1 MLIVLLKI
9 LGGEFMPKNKNKIE
23 IETKKDF
30 YYVML
35 GILLVVNGLIILG
48 RLGNFGNL
56 LNVFFRILFG
66 DYYFAIF
73 VFIIFLGIKSIIT
86 KKIVNFSSI
95 RILGIIVIYLSLSI
109 FSSFSIYNGLD
120 SSTKSFYKDSLL
132 LYKRYLNNYQTS
144 FSCGGGLIGGLFFQ
158 ILILFFGKIGVYLI
172 ASVFLGVG
180 VFFVTNLS
188 LISLLKS
195 EKGILRFIKRI
206 LYKIRGYLKN
216 IDIPL
221 HKEEKIRVLPDILS
235 EAPKTSNLTIQRD
248 INLDL
253 EKQFLDYCK
262 QKRIIVNLIKNETS
276 YYSSR
281 FVLQKIDIGIE
292 EIKYFFMNKAF
303 VYSDEAYTY
312 ITYQNKFKAI
322 LSLKELLSFGL
333 KYRFPIGIEIN
344 NEVIAWNPLKDNLFI
359 IGDYKNEIDE
369 FLKSIISLLHID
381 QKGRTSIYFFTDEK
395 VFNELNGLKTTN
407 YFNDLNIVNETLDD
421 IISEYEKREELY
433 RYLNVDNYLDVF
445 NNKNVA
451 DFNELFII
459 CRMNFSKVKRSIV
472 DKINFLIK
480 NGQRYGIHLIC
491 TINYL
496 ADISLIERQ
505 NQMSL
510 IFKTTEILM
519 SLKTIAN
526 DFACYIGK
534 NGECLALN
542 NKKISQISFGYVT
555 DYDYENI
562 LKKFIC

>member
-1 MLIVLLKI
+1 
-9 LGGEFMPKNKNKIE
+9 MPKNKNKVE

-30 YYVML
+30 YYVMI
-35 GILLVVNGLIILG
+35 GIFLVVSGLIILG

-56 LNVFFRILFG
+56 LNVFFRILLG
-66 DYYFAIF
+66 DYYFVIF
-73 VFIIFLGIKSIIT
+73 VFIIFLGLKAIIT
-86 KKIVNFSSI
+86 KKFINFNSI
-95 RILGIIVIYLSLSI
+95 RLLGILIIYLSLSI

-120 SSTKSFYKDSLL
+120 SSAKSFYKDTLL
-132 LYKRYLNNYQTS
+132 LYKRYLNSYQAS
-144 FSCGGGLIGGLFFQ
+144 FSCGGGLIGGLVFQ
-158 ILILFFGKIGVYLI
+158 VLVLFLGKIGVYLI
-172 ASVFLGVG
+172 ACVFLGVG
-180 VFFVTNLS
+180 IFFVTNLS
-188 LISLLKS
+188 LINLFKS
-195 EKGILRFIKRI
+195 EKGIFRFIKI
-206 LYKIRGYLKN
+206 SFYKIVGYFKK

-221 HKEEKIRVLPDILS
+221 HKEEKIRILPDILS
-235 EAPKTSNLTIQRD
+235 EPPKSSNLTIQKD

-262 QKRIIVNLIKNETS
+262 QKRILVNLIKNETS

-281 FVLQKIDIGIE
+281 FVLQKIAPGIE

-303 VYSDEAYTY
+303 IYSDESYTY
-312 ITYQNKFKAI
+312 ITFQNKFKAI
-322 LSLKELLSFGL
+322 FSLKELLSLGL

-344 NEVIAWNPLKDNLFI
+344 NDIIAWNPLVDNLFI
-359 IGDYKNEIDE
+359 IGDYINEIDE

-381 QKGRTSIYFFTDEK
+381 QKGRTQIYFFTDEK
-395 VFNELNGLKTTN
+395 IFNELNGLITTI
-407 YFNDLNIVNETLDD
+407 YSNDCNTINEILDE
-421 IISEYEKREELY
+421 IISEYEKREELF
-433 RYLNVDNYLDVF
+433 RYLNVDNYLDVM

-459 CRMNFSKVKRSIV
+459 CRMSFSKGKRSIV

-491 TINYL
+491 SLNYL

-510 IFKTTEILM
+510 IFKTTEILI
-519 SLKTIAN
+519 SLKTIGN
-526 DFACYIGK
+526 DFACYIGR

-542 NKKISQISFGYVT
+542 NKKISQISYGYVT

>member
-262 QKRIIVNLIKNETS
+262 QKRIVVNLIKNETS

-344 NEVIAWNPLKDNLFI
+344 NEVIAWDPLKDNLFI

>member
-262 QKRIIVNLIKNETS
+262 QKRIVVNLMKNETS

-344 NEVIAWNPLKDNLFI
+344 NEVIAWDPLKDNLFI

>member
-35 GILLVVNGLIILG
+35 GIFLVVNGLIILG

-95 RILGIIVIYLSLSI
+95 RILGIIVIYISISI

-158 ILILFFGKIGVYLI
+158 ILILFLGKIGVYLI

>member
-344 NEVIAWNPLKDNLFI
+344 NEVIAWDPLKDNLFI

-472 DKINFLIK
+472 DKMNFLIK

>member
-344 NEVIAWNPLKDNLFI
+344 NEVIAWDPLKDNLFI

>member
-1 MLIVLLKI
+1 
-9 LGGEFMPKNKNKIE
+9 MPKNKNKIE

-262 QKRIIVNLIKNETS
+262 QKRIVVNLMKNETS

-344 NEVIAWNPLKDNLFI
+344 NEVIAWDPLKDNLFI

>member
-1 MLIVLLKI
+1 
-9 LGGEFMPKNKNKIE
+9 MPKNKNKIE

-344 NEVIAWNPLKDNLFI
+344 NEVIAWDPLKDNLFI

-381 QKGRTSIYFFTDEK
+381 QKSRTSIYFFTDEK

>member
-1 MLIVLLKI
+1 
-9 LGGEFMPKNKNKIE
+9 MPKNKNKIE

-35 GILLVVNGLIILG
+35 GIFLVVNGLIILG

-86 KKIVNFSSI
+86 KRIVNFSSI
-95 RILGIIVIYLSLSI
+95 RILGIIVIYISLSI

-158 ILILFFGKIGVYLI
+158 ILILFLGKIGVYLI

>member
-1 MLIVLLKI
+1 
-9 LGGEFMPKNKNKIE
+9 MPKNKNKIE

-35 GILLVVNGLIILG
+35 GIFLVVNGLIILG

-95 RILGIIVIYLSLSI
+95 RILGIIVIYISLSI

-158 ILILFFGKIGVYLI
+158 ILILFLGKIGVYLI

>member
-1 MLIVLLKI
+1 
-9 LGGEFMPKNKNKIE
+9 MPKNKNKIE

-35 GILLVVNGLIILG
+35 GIFLVVNGLIILG

-95 RILGIIVIYLSLSI
+95 RILGIIVIYISLSI

-158 ILILFFGKIGVYLI
+158 ILILFLGKIGVYLI

-459 CRMNFSKVKRSIV
+459 CRMNFSNVKRSIV

>member
-1 MLIVLLKI
+1 
-9 LGGEFMPKNKNKIE
+9 MPKNKNKIE

-262 QKRIIVNLIKNETS
+262 QKRIVVNLIKNETS

-344 NEVIAWNPLKDNLFI
+344 NEVIAWDPLKDNLFI

>member
-9 LGGEFMPKNKNKIE
+9 LGGEFMPKNKNKVE

-35 GILLVVNGLIILG
+35 GIFLAVSGLIILG

-73 VFIIFLGIKSIIT
+73 VFIIILGIKSIIT
-86 KKIVNFSSI
+86 KRFVNFSSI
-95 RILGIIVIYLSLSI
+95 RILGIIVIYISLSI

-158 ILILFFGKIGVYLI
+158 ILILFLGKIGVYLI

-188 LISLLKS
+188 LISLFKS
-195 EKGILRFIKRI
+195 EKGIFRFIKRVF
-206 LYKIRGYLKN
+206 YKISGYLKN

-221 HKEEKIRVLPDILS
+221 HKEEKIRILPDILS

-359 IGDYKNEIDE
+359 IGDYKNETDE

-381 QKGRTSIYFFTDEK
+381 QKGRTIIYFFTDEK

-407 YFNDLNIVNETLDD
+407 YFNDSNIINETLDE
-421 IISEYEKREELY
+421 IISEYEKREELF

>member
-1 MLIVLLKI
+1 
-9 LGGEFMPKNKNKIE
+9 MPKNKNKVE

-30 YYVML
+30 YYVIL
-35 GILLVVNGLIILG
+35 GILFVVNSLIVLG
-48 RLGNFGNL
+48 RLGNLGNL
-56 LNVFFRILFG
+56 LNIFFRILLG
-66 DYYFAIF
+66 DYYFTVFI
-73 VFIIFLGIKSIIT
+73 FIIFLGLKAIIT
-86 KKIVNFSSI
+86 KKFINFSSI
-95 RILGIIVIYLSLSI
+95 RILGIIIIYLSLSI
-109 FSSFSIYNGLD
+109 FSSFSIYNGLA

-132 LYKRYLNNYQTS
+132 LYKRYLQAYQSS

-158 ILILFFGKIGVYLI
+158 ILVLFLGKIGVYLI
-172 ASVFLGVG
+172 ASVLLGVG

-188 LISLLKS
+188 LIKFLRS
-195 EKGILRFIKRI
+195 EKGIFRFVKLF
-206 LYKIRGYLKN
+206 LYKIAGYFKN

-221 HKEEKIRVLPDILS
+221 HKGEKIKILPDILS
-235 EAPKTSNLTIQRD
+235 EPPKNTNLTIQRD

-253 EKQFLDYCK
+253 EKKFLDYCK
-262 QKRIIVNLIKNETS
+262 QKRIIINFIKNETS

-281 FVLQKIDIGIE
+281 FVLQKIDNGIE

-312 ITYQNKFKAI
+312 ISFQNKFKAL
-322 LSLKELLSFGL
+322 LSLKELLNMGL
-333 KYRFPIGIEIN
+333 KYRFPIGVEIN
-344 NEVIAWNPLKDNLFI
+344 NEVIGWNPLLDNLFI

-369 FLKSIISLLHID
+369 FIKTIIVLLHID
-381 QKGRTSIYFFTDEK
+381 QKGRTIIYFFTDEK
-395 VFNELNGLKTTN
+395 IFVELNGLKTIN
-407 YFNDLNIVNETLDD
+407 YCNDSNTINDILDE
-421 IISEYEKREELY
+421 IISEYEKREELF
-433 RYLNVDNYLDVF
+433 RYLDVDNYLDVL

-459 CRMNFSKVKRSIV
+459 CRLNFSKSKRSIA

-480 NGQRYGIHLIC
+480 NGQRYGIHIIC

-505 NQMSL
+505 NQMTL
-510 IFKTTEILM
+510 VFKTTEILM
-519 SLKTIAN
+519 SLKTLAN

-534 NGECLALN
+534 NGECLAFN
-542 NKKISQISFGYVT
+542 NKKISQISYGYVT